1 MPVVTL
7 LVISAKLEQ
16 PDLQRDVWMRWVL
29 GVTCREWTVCVRLG
43 QLCPGCAGLKQ
54 NQENPR
60 FPLAAAQIDTIVTLM
75 LSFLEIQDWPGS
87 EGSKTPNSKS
97 TSPEPHVPRPL
108 ERESIYCILE
118 YFSWRVLEQ

>member
-16 PDLQRDVWMRWVL
+16 PDLQRDVWMRRIL
-29 GVTCREWTVCVRLG
+29 GVTCREWSVCVRLG
-43 QLCPGCAGLKQ
+43 QLCPGCAELRQ

-60 FPLAAAQIDTIVTLM
+60 FPLVATQTDTIVTLM
-75 LSFLEIQDWPGS
+75 LSFLEIQGW
-87 EGSKTPNSKS
+87 KYSKS
-97 TSPEPHVPRPL
+97 TSLEPRMPRPL
-108 ERESIYCILE
+108 ERESMYYILE